1 MWSFEIIPAP
11 AARVVRPRV
20 AKESPLDE
28 YFPTVKIDAE
38 TSCNCTSRSLS
49 CLVSLTE
56 NVAENIVS
64 VASEDESPSAS
75 EDESPVA
82 SEDERPASCDDSTEY
97 FTQIFSGKGSYWEG
111 RYQEALLK
119 CMELKAEEENVE
131 VRTCFEPDNLRDRNA
146 IKFEVLY
153 YAAWHVI
160 GYCSVDKIPKLTKAI
175 RRGEIISC
183 KLKYV
188 RRKWIPKIRV
198 YQRYAAVSITKRDR
212 WDRND
217 PNNKYNSEL
226 NL

>member
-11 AARVVRPRV
+11 AAQVVRPRV

-28 YFPTVKIDAE
+28 YFPPVIIDAE
-38 TSCNCTSRSLS
+38 KSCNCASPSLS

-56 NVAENIVS
+56 NVAENSLS
-64 VASEDESPSAS
+64 VAS

-82 SEDERPASCDDSTEY
+82 SEEASCDDDTEY
-97 FTQIFSGKGSYWEG
+97 FTQIFAVKGWYWEG

-119 CMELKAEEENVE
+119 CMELKAAEENVE
-131 VRTCFEPDNLRDRNA
+131 VRTCFETDNLRDRNA

-160 GYCSVDKIPKLTKAI
+160 GYCGVDKIPKLTKAI
-175 RRGEIISC
+175 RRGEIISF

-188 RRKWIPKIRV
+188 RRKWIPKIRA
-198 YQRYAAVSITKRDR
+198 YQHYAAVGITKRGR
-212 WDRND
+212 WNRND
-217 PNNKYNSEL
+217 PNNKYNSDL
-226 NL
+226 TL